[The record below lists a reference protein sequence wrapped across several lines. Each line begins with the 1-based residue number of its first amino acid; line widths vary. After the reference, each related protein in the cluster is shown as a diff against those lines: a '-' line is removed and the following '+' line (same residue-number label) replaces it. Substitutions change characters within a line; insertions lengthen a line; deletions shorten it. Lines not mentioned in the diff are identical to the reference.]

1 MTKILG
7 FLIVMTFA
15 VVSVSAQTSSHFKQH
30 YRKAGVVRVGPT
42 TTYLKEGLTTEE
54 VLRLLGEPAN
64 ISERIEDGL
73 VVTTYE
79 FPRGAERVLVAQFV
93 SGALVTYRVETRAQ
107 IARAIR

>member
-7 FLIVMTFA
+7 FLMAMVFS
-15 VVSVSAQTSSHFKQH
+15 VVGVSAQTSSHSKQH
-30 YRKAGVVRVGPT
+30 YRKASVVRVGPT
-42 TTYLKEGLTTEE
+42 TTFLKKGLTTEE

-93 SGALVTYRVETRAQ
+93 SDALVSYRIETRAEVAQ
-107 IARAIR
+107 ATR

>member
-1 MTKILG
+1 M
-7 FLIVMTFA
+7 
-15 VVSVSAQTSSHFKQH
+15 
-30 YRKAGVVRVGPT
+30 VRVGPT

-64 ISERIEDGL
+64 ISEHIEDGL

-93 SGALVTYRVETRAQ
+93 SGALVSYRIETRAE
-107 IARAIR
+107 IAQAIR

>member
-1 MTKILG
+1 VTKILG
-7 FLIVMTFA
+7 FLIVMAFA
-15 VVSVSAQTSSHFKQH
+15 VISISAQTSSHLKQH

-42 TTYLKEGLTTEE
+42 TTFLKKGLTTEE

-93 SGALVTYRVETRAQ
+93 SDTLVTYRIETRAEVAQ
-107 IARAIR
+107 AIR